1 MVWERH
7 NNNRRKIKES
17 DFMDWNYLIKLLI
30 ILNKGLIVSLK
41 IFILTLIFSVP
52 FGIAVSRCAMTKNKI
67 VKCIT
72 KIYILVMRGT
82 PLLLQI
88 ICIYFAPYYIS
99 GISYNR
105 FIAVIIAFV
114 LNYSAYFGEIFRGGI
129 ESIPIGQWEA
139 SFTLGFSKI
148 QTFLLIILPQVIK
161 RVLQALSNEIIT
173 LVRDTSLAQVIG
185 ISELFSLAQ
194 KQANYKFS
202 IIPLLIAG
210 VIYLIISII
219 LTMFFS
225 FTEKKLE
232 YYK

>member
-1 MVWERH
+1 MSAEYMV
-7 NNNRRKIKES
+7 K
-17 DFMDWNYLIKLLI
+17 LIKMLLE
-30 ILNKGLIVSLK
+30 GFTVSFK
-41 IFILTLIFSVP
+41 IFILTLMFAIPLGIVVSVLRIIKSKVIN
-52 FGIAVSRCAMTKNKI
+52 G
-67 VKCIT
+67 IT
-72 KIYILVMRGT
+72 KLYILSMRGT
-82 PLLLQI
+82 PLILQI
-88 ICIYFAPYYIS
+88 ICIYFAPYYMFKF
-99 GISYNR
+99 SYNR
-105 FIAVIIAFV
+105 FIAVIIAFS
-114 LNYSAYFGEIFRGGI
+114 LNYAAYFGEIFRGGI

-139 SFTLGFSKI
+139 SFTLGFNKI
-148 QTFLLIILPQVIK
+148 QTFLLIVLPQAIK
-161 RVLQALSNEIIT
+161 RVIQALSNEIIT
-173 LVRDTSLAQVIG
+173 LVRDTLLAQVIG